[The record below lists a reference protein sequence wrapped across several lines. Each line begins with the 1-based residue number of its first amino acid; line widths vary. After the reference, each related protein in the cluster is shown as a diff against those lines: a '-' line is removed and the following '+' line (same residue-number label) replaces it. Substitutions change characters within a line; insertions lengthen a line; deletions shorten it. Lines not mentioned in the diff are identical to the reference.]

1 MIKIL
6 LWLRGGCVILMH
18 LFLCLVESCKL
29 NNVDALFLPCDY
41 VRRYGDGKDAE
52 ITKPSQTAA

>member
-1 MIKIL
+1 
-6 LWLRGGCVILMH
+6 MH

-29 NNVDALFLPCDY
+29 NNVGALFLPCDY

>member
-1 MIKIL
+1 MCHFDAPFFVFG
-6 LWLRGGCVILMH
+6 R
-18 LFLCLVESCKL
+18 KL

>member
-1 MIKIL
+1 
-6 LWLRGGCVILMH
+6 MH

-41 VRRYGDGKDAE
+41 VRRMRRKDAE